1 MAGVNM
7 TRPVFRVRAQRA
19 HPASPPH
26 HLQSGAARRVCRLV
40 AAVLMG
46 AAGLSGQT
54 AASYDVVVYG
64 GTAGGVITAV
74 SAARMGLKAALLEPG
89 PHIGGMVASGL
100 SHTDVG
106 RREAI
111 GGYSLEFYWRA
122 GTYYGLPQ
130 YLQDIAWYVE
140 PKAAESIFRTMLEE
154 AGVTV
159 LPGRRLRQKDGVRME
174 GGRVASIT
182 MENGERFTAPV
193 FADAGYEGDLMAASG
208 VTYTWGRESSAQY
221 GESLAGVR
229 QETPKHQ
236 FLVDLS
242 PYGADGKLLPE
253 ISAAPAGQPGSA
265 DRKVQAYNFRMI
277 FSQDP
282 ANQVPYPKPERYDPE
297 RYELLRRLLERQPSL
312 HMGDVLSIGPI
323 PNRKAD
329 MNNNGPFSTDY
340 IGGSWDFPE
349 GSYARRAEIF
359 RAHEEYTKGFLWF
372 LAHDPRVPPAL
383 RTEIGQWGLAK
394 DEFTDHGNFPWQL
407 YIREARRMVGEYVM
421 TQRDIQTDLTKPDAI
436 GMGSYNSDSHNVE
449 RVANAAGFV
458 RNEGD
463 MQVPVKPYQI
473 PYRILLPK
481 RGQAA
486 NLLVPVC
493 FSASHVAYSTLR
505 MEPQY
510 MILGHAAGVAA
521 ALAIRAGTSVQD
533 VDVNE
538 LARILVSQGAIL
550 EYVASAQDRAIG
562 IFRARRK

>member
-1 MAGVNM
+1 MACTM
-7 TRPVFRVRAQRA
+7 AAVRARA
-19 HPASPPH
+19 EHARACRI
-26 HLQSGAARRVCRLV
+26 AALLLM
-40 AAVLMG
+40 AVG
-46 AAGLSGQT
+46 GLAGQT

-74 SAARMGLKAALLEPG
+74 SAARMGLKTALLEPG
-89 PHIGGMVASGL
+89 RHIGGMVASGL

-106 RREAI
+106 RREVI

-122 GTYYGLPQ
+122 GTFYGLPQ

-140 PKAAESIFRTMLEE
+140 PKVASSIFQTMLQE

-159 LPGRRLRQKDGVRME
+159 LTGRRLREQQGVRME
-174 GGRVASIT
+174 NGRVASLQT
-182 MENGERFTAPV
+182 ENGERYTAKI
-193 FADAGYEGDLMAASG
+193 FADATYEGDLMAASG
-208 VTYTWGRESSAQY
+208 VTYTWGRESQAQY

-229 QETPKHQ
+229 GETPKHQ

-253 ISAAPAGQPGSA
+253 ISAVPAAPAGSA

-277 FSQDP
+277 FSEDP
-282 ANQVPYPKPERYDPE
+282 ANQVPYPKPEGYDPQ
-297 RYELLRRLLERQPSL
+297 RYELMRRLLAREPGL
-312 HMGDVLSIGPI
+312 HMGDVLSVGPI
-323 PNRKAD
+323 PNRKVD
-329 MNNNGPFSTDY
+329 INNNGPFSTDY

-349 GSYARRAEIF
+349 GNYARRAEIF
-359 RAHEEYTKGFLWF
+359 RAHEEYTKGLLWF
-372 LAHDPRVPPAL
+372 LAHDPAVPAVL
-383 RTEIGQWGLAK
+383 QAEVNRWGLAK
-394 DEFTDHGNFPWQL
+394 DEFTGNGNFPWQL

-421 TQRDIQTDLTKPDAI
+421 TQRDIQTDLTKPDVI

-449 RVANAAGFV
+449 RVVNAAGFV

-473 PYRILLPK
+473 PYRILVPK

-510 MILGHAAGVAA
+510 MIMGQAAGVAA

-533 VDVNE
+533 VDTRE
-538 LARILVSQGAIL
+538 LTRTLVAQGAIL
-550 EYVASAQDRAIG
+550 EYVPSAQERAIG
-562 IFRARRK
+562 ILWARKK

>member
-1 MAGVNM
+1 M
-7 TRPVFRVRAQRA
+7 TRPVFRVRGPWSPNAALARA
-19 HPASPPH
+19 
-26 HLQSGAARRVCRLV
+26 CRLM
-40 AAVLMG
+40 ASVLMG
-46 AAGLSGQT
+46 TAGLAGQS
-54 AASYDVVVYG
+54 AASYDLVVYG
-64 GTAGGVITAV
+64 GTAGGVIAAV
-74 SAARMGLKAALLEPG
+74 SAARMGLKTALLEPG
-89 PHIGGMVASGL
+89 RHIGGMVASGL

-106 RREAI
+106 RREVI

-130 YLQDIAWYVE
+130 YLQDVAWYVE
-140 PKAAESIFRTMLEE
+140 PKVAESIFQTMLQES
-154 AGVTV
+154 GVTV
-159 LPGRRLRQKDGVRME
+159 LLDRRLREKNGVRMDR
-174 GGRVASIT
+174 GRIAGIF
-182 MENGERFTAPV
+182 MENGDRFTAQV
-193 FADAGYEGDLMAASG
+193 FADASYEGDLMAASG
-208 VTYTWGRESSAQY
+208 VTYTWGRESQAQY

-229 QETPKHQ
+229 EETPKHQ

-242 PYGADGKLLPE
+242 PYGAGGKLLPE
-253 ISAAPAGQPGSA
+253 ISAVPTGPPGSA

-277 FSQDP
+277 FSQGP
-282 ANQVPYPKPERYDPE
+282 ANQVAYPKPERYDAQ
-297 RYELLRRLLERQPSL
+297 RYELMRRLLERQPGL
-312 HMGDVLSIGPI
+312 RMGDVLSIGPI

-329 MNNNGPFSTDY
+329 INNNGPFSTDY

-372 LAHDPRVPPAL
+372 LAHDPGVPPAL
-383 RTEIGQWGLAK
+383 QTEINQWGFAR
-394 DEFTDHGNFPWQL
+394 DEFTGNGNFPWQI

-449 RVANAAGFV
+449 RVVNAAGFV

-521 ALAIRAGTSVQD
+521 ALAIRAGAGVQD
-533 VDVNE
+533 VDTRE

-550 EYVASAQDRAIG
+550 EYVASAQERAIA
-562 IFRARRK
+562 IFRARGK